1 MASKTGARERIT
13 LACTDCKQRNY
24 ITKKN
29 KKNDPNRLEIK
40 KFCKFCNAH
49 TVHRETK

>member
-1 MASKTGARERIT
+1 MRVHVT

-29 KKNDPNRLEIK
+29 KKNNPDRIELK
-40 KFCKFCNAH
+40 KFCKFCNSH
-49 TVHRETK
+49 TVHRETR